1 MSPTTAIVDL
11 ARSASAARGFLEA
24 SSVVDVEEP
33 LAGALA
39 GALARAWAK
48 ARAAWDFDIDPCV
61 FATYLG
67 RRFSPEAFIEGDLPV
82 ADLYLACGC
91 LLEQDKAFE
100 AFTRTFGPDVE
111 RIAARLRHRDPD
123 ELAQLTRHRLLVHAP
138 GREAGLS
145 AFDGRGSLRS
155 FVRVTALRLGLDQA
169 RVESR
174 QHPTETLVQDVL
186 PAPEDPPE
194 LAYLKLVY
202 GEQFRE
208 ALVTA
213 VQSLSARDRNVL
225 RYRHVEGLDA
235 GQIGALYDVHEASVR
250 RWVAQARAHIV
261 AATRQAM
268 LDGFGLPASELDSV
282 MRLLRS
288 ELDVSLISLFR

>member
-1 MSPTTAIVDL
+1 
-11 ARSASAARGFLEA
+11 
-24 SSVVDVEEP
+24 
-33 LAGALA
+33 
-39 GALARAWAK
+39 
-48 ARAAWDFDIDPCV
+48 
-61 FATYLG
+61 
-67 RRFSPEAFIEGDLPV
+67 
-82 ADLYLACGC
+82 
-91 LLEQDKAFE
+91 
-100 AFTRTFGPDVE
+100 
-111 RIAARLRHRDPD
+111 
-123 ELAQLTRHRLLVHAP
+123 
-138 GREAGLS
+138 
-145 AFDGRGSLRS
+145 
-155 FVRVTALRLGLDQA
+155 
-169 RVESR
+169 
-174 QHPTETLVQDVL
+174 VQDVL